1 MNALDLLRSGGVVGG
16 GGAGFPTWK
25 KLTAPAKTLIING
38 AECEPLLQSDQYLML
53 HQAQR
58 LVRAAIA
65 LGEIVGAESVV
76 IALKDHYVSQ
86 REALECAAEGCRV
99 AIRALPTVYPVG
111 DEQSVVFECTGRVVP
126 PGGLPGAV
134 GCTVV
139 SVSTA
144 LNALAALEG
153 VPVTRRLI
161 TVAGEVRRPG
171 LYDAPVGM
179 PVGEVIEAAGG
190 VTASGAR
197 VMLGGPMMGAL
208 QSDCAESVVTK
219 TCGGILVLPAE
230 HLLVRFAMLEP
241 ESMRSRALSCCIQC
255 RCCTD
260 LCPRYLLGHP
270 IFPHLTMRA
279 FGMGAGPEPSAA
291 LCMECGVCELFACPM
306 GLNPRR
312 IQQLAKEELRS
323 LGQKPAFSMEDQQR
337 EYRLWRQLPSDR
349 LTQRLQLDDYEF
361 PTPGA
366 VVPLS
371 ARAVRV
377 PLRQHI
383 GAPAAP
389 IVRAGDHVK
398 AGQEIGSMAEGQL
411 GASVHASIA
420 GVVTE
425 VNDEAITI
433 REEAAQ

>member
-1 MNALDLLRSGGVVGG
+1 MKALYLLRSGGVVGG

-25 KLTAPAKTLIING
+25 KLSSPAETLIING

-58 LVRAAIA
+58 LVGAALA
-65 LGEIVGAESVV
+65 LGEVVSASNIV
-76 IALKDHYVSQ
+76 IALKDHYASQ
-86 REALECAAEGCRV
+86 RAALESAAQGGRV
-99 AIRALPTVYPVG
+99 AIHALPTVYPVG
-111 DEQSVVFECTGRVVP
+111 DEQSVVFECTGRAVP

-153 VPVTRRLI
+153 VPVTRRLL

-171 LYDAPVGM
+171 LYDVPVGM
-179 PVGEVIEAAGG
+179 PVSEVIAAAGG
-190 VTASGAR
+190 MTAAGAR

-208 QSDCAESVVTK
+208 QPVRAEPVVTK
-219 TCGGILVLPAE
+219 TCGGILVLPSE

-241 ESMRSRALSCCIQC
+241 ESMRSRARSCCIQC

-312 IQQLAKEELRS
+312 IQQLSKEALRA
-323 LGQKPAFSMEDQQR
+323 LGQKVAFSLADGQR
-337 EYRLWRQLPSDR
+337 EYRAWRQLPSDR
-349 LTQRLQLDDYEF
+349 LTQRLQLDEYVF
-361 PTPGA
+361 STPDA
-366 VVPLS
+366 AVPLS

-383 GAPAAP
+383 GAPATP
-389 IVRAGDHVK
+389 MVRVGDRVRL
-398 AGQEIGSMAEGQL
+398 GQEIGSMAEGQL

-425 VNDEAITI
+425 VAEAITI

>member
-1 MNALDLLRSGGVVGG
+1 MKALDLLKSGGVVGG

-25 KLTAPAKTLIING
+25 KLSAPVQTLLING

-58 LVRAAIA
+58 LVQAALA
-65 LGEIVGAESVV
+65 LGEIVGAADIV
-76 IALKDHYVSQ
+76 IALKDHYGSQ
-86 REALECAAEGCRV
+86 RAALESAALGRGV
-99 AIRALPTVYPVG
+99 SIRALPTVYPVG
-111 DEQSVVFECTGRVVP
+111 DEQSVVFECTGRAVP

-153 VPVTRRLI
+153 VPVTQRLL
-161 TVAGEVRRPG
+161 TVAGEVSKPG
-171 LYDAPVGM
+171 LYEVPVGT
-179 PVGEVIEAAGG
+179 PVDEVIAAAGG
-190 VTASGAR
+190 LTALGAR

-208 QSDCAESVVTK
+208 QSMNAHPVVSK
-219 TCGGILVLPAE
+219 TCGGILVLPEE
-230 HLLVRFAMLEP
+230 HLLVRFARLEP
-241 ESMRSRALSCCIQC
+241 EAMRSRARSCCIQC

-279 FGMGAGPEPSAA
+279 FGMGAGPESSAN
-291 LCMECGVCELFACPM
+291 LCMECGICELFACPM
-306 GLNPRR
+306 GLSPRR
-312 IQQLAKEELRS
+312 IQQLAKEELRA
-323 LGQKPAFSMEDQQR
+323 LGQKPAFSMVDEQR
-337 EYRLWRQLPSDR
+337 EVRLWRQLPSDR
-349 LTQRLQLDDYEF
+349 LAQRLQLDLYAF
-361 PTPGA
+361 PTPDTA
-366 VVPLS
+366 VPVS
-371 ARAVRV
+371 AHMVRV

-383 GAPAAP
+383 GAPATP
-389 IVRAGDHVK
+389 LVRVGDRVR

-425 VNDEAITI
+425 VTEAITI
-433 REEAAQ
+433 REEAAE

>member
-1 MNALDLLRSGGVVGG
+1 MKALALLQSGGVVGG

-25 KLTAPAKTLIING
+25 KLSAPAETLVING

-53 HQAQR
+53 RQAQR
-58 LVRAAIA
+58 LVRAALA
-65 LGEIVGAESVV
+65 LGEIVGAAGIV
-76 IALKDHYVSQ
+76 IALKDHYISQ
-86 REALECAAEGCRV
+86 RAALERAAQGLRV
-99 AIRALPTVYPVG
+99 EVRALPTVYPVG

-126 PGGLPGAV
+126 PGGLPGSV

-153 VPVTRRLI
+153 VPVTRRLV
-161 TVAGEVRRPG
+161 TVAGEVLRPG
-171 LYDAPVGM
+171 LYEAPVGT
-179 PVGEVIEAAGG
+179 PVREVIAAAGG
-190 VTASGAR
+190 MTVTDAR
-197 VMLGGPMMGAL
+197 VVLGGPMMGAL
-208 QSDCAESVVTK
+208 QPMHADPVVTK

-230 HLLVRFAMLEP
+230 HQLVRFARLEP
-241 ESMRSRALSCCIQC
+241 EAMRSRARSCCIQC
-255 RCCTD
+255 RSCTD

-312 IQQLAKEELRS
+312 IQQLAKKELRT
-323 LGQKPAFSMEDQQR
+323 LGQKPAFSMADQQR
-337 EYRLWRQLPSDR
+337 EYRLWRQLPSGR
-349 LTQRLQLDDYEF
+349 LALRLQLDSYAF
-361 PTPGA
+361 PTPDTA
-366 VVPLS
+366 AEV
-371 ARAVRV
+371 RAHTVRI

-383 GAPAAP
+383 GMPAVP
-389 IVRAGDHVK
+389 LVRVGDRVR
-398 AGQEIGSMAEGQL
+398 AGQEIGLMAEGQL

-420 GVVTE
+420 GEVTE
-425 VNDEAITI
+425 VAEAVTI
-433 REEAAQ
+433 REEAAE